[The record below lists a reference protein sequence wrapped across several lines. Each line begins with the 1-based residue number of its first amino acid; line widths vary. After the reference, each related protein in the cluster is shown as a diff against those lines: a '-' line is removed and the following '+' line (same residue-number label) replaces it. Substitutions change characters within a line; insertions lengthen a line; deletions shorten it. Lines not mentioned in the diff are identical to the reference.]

1 MKKISA
7 ALLMSLLIVGL
18 TTVAFG
24 WGGGPG
30 GCGRGPGYGP
40 CAGGEMTMFSKL
52 NLTTEQTEKIRDLQQ
67 TRLKE
72 AKPLMDKMFAK
83 RGDLKLLWLEKNPN
97 QEKIMAAQK
106 ELRALRD
113 QMQDKMTV
121 YRLAV
126 MKILTPEQ
134 QSKIQSYMGR
144 GMGRGHGMGMNRS
157 SGMGMGSGNC
167 ER

>member
-1 MKKISA
+1 
-7 ALLMSLLIVGL
+7 
-18 TTVAFG
+18 
-24 WGGGPG
+24 
-30 GCGRGPGYGP
+30 
-40 CAGGEMTMFSKL
+40 
-52 NLTTEQTEKIRDLQQ
+52 
-67 TRLKE
+67 
-72 AKPLMDKMFAK
+72 
-83 RGDLKLLWLEKNPN
+83 
-97 QEKIMAAQK
+97 MAAQK

-134 QSKIQSYMGR
+134 QSKLQSYMGR

>member
-1 MKKISA
+1 MKKTGM
-7 ALLMSLLIVGL
+7 ALLMSLMIIGL
-18 TTVAFG
+18 TAAAYG
-24 WGGGPG
+24 WDGG
-30 GCGRGPGYGP
+30 GRGPGFGP
-40 CAGGEMTMFSKL
+40 CVGGDMKALSKL
-52 NLTTEQTEKIRDLQQ
+52 NLTAEQTEKIRDLRQ
-67 TRLKE
+67 TKLKE
-72 AKPLMDKMFAK
+72 TKPLMDKMFAK

-97 QEKIMAAQK
+97 QDKIMAAQK
-106 ELRALRD
+106 ELRTLRD

-134 QSKIQSYMGR
+134 QSKLQSYMGR

-157 SGMGMGSGNC
+157 SGMGTGNC